1 LLQKTWVLE
10 KELEVYCLVFLLWI
24 ESWNSISVKPLSY
37 IVAHH
42 MLDKNTKSFIF
53 VFVNFELQELSNVAQ
68 VSWKMILGLSILL
81 LVWFGTLTNL
91 IKSFWRQCDLC
102 CHVAI
107 VILPFLPISKVA
119 RDSFSRLAVCFS

>member
-1 LLQKTWVLE
+1 
-10 KELEVYCLVFLLWI
+10 
-24 ESWNSISVKPLSY
+24 VKPLSY

-81 LVWFGTLTNL
+81 LV
-91 IKSFWRQCDLC
+91 
-102 CHVAI
+102 
-107 VILPFLPISKVA
+107 
-119 RDSFSRLAVCFS
+119 